1 MILKKA
7 YRPFSK
13 NVNLNLKAI
22 EMKRS
27 ALSCYCLLFLL
38 LSAGG
43 NLFAQIRYEERND
56 GISKAKQLQ
65 ISKLH
70 ELVVIDADSAEQE
83 IWKLKKEIEG
93 NNSSNINI
101 EVLNLESELY
111 RSTGDYVHM
120 KLAYY
125 QALSFKTEET
135 SEYQKLLLQHIG
147 AINEG
152 VKGNAEKQ
160 KRMLLEVIR
169 KASKKGFRFLKAKA
183 NFSLG
188 KYYINGARYKQAMT
202 YIEKAG
208 KIFREAGYQVKYFE
222 VNTSKGITSYW
233 MEEYEKSLYYFHLT
247 RSFTDKNNYTKCYAN
262 SLLNL
267 AEAHLFIDGNQ
278 DSAKYY
284 FNTFLGYKDKADVRD
299 IFNCY
304 WSLEEFYIQQKNND
318 SAYHY
323 LKLAYQVDTQIKEA
337 RRTKIN
343 AEIDMLYRK
352 LQDQRE
358 LQDEG
363 KYQELL
369 KIIFAF
375 CGLFLILVILV
386 FWFLLNEKGKLNK
399 TLSDQNDEI
408 SLKNKI
414 IDEALRE
421 KELLL
426 KEIHHRVKNNLQI
439 ISSMLSLQ
447 TKNISDE
454 KAKFA
459 ILEGKERIQA
469 IALIHQKLY
478 LDNSFATIEMDE
490 YLGDLIRQ
498 LSNSYNEEAEKIK
511 ISLKTNRIVL
521 NIDTVVP
528 LGLIICEL
536 VTNAFKY
543 AFTNKSG
550 GTLRIEINYAE
561 NDAYVLNVKDNGVG
575 MKENFMFLESQTL
588 GVEIVTALTE
598 QLDGEIT
605 YKSDESGTAIKIKF
619 KETKN

>member
-1 MILKKA
+1 MKH
-7 YRPFSK
+7 
-13 NVNLNLKAI
+13 NV
-22 EMKRS
+22 
-27 ALSCYCLLFLL
+27 LSRFYLLFLL
-38 LSAGG
+38 LLAGG

-56 GISKAKQLQ
+56 GISKTRQLQ
-65 ISKLH
+65 ISRLH
-70 ELVVIDADSAEQE
+70 ELIVIDVDSAEQK

-93 NNSSNINI
+93 NSSSNINI
-101 EVLNLESELY
+101 EVLNLEAELY

-125 QALSFKTEET
+125 QALSFKNEET
-135 SEYQKLLLQHIG
+135 SEYQKLLLEHIG

-160 KRMLLEVIR
+160 KRMIIRVMEKARKKNFKFLE
-169 KASKKGFRFLKAKA
+169 AKT
-183 NFSLG
+183 NYSLG
-188 KYYINGARYKQAMT
+188 KYYINVADYKKAMAHL
-202 YIEKAG
+202 EKAG
-208 KIFREAGYQVKYFE
+208 KIFREEGYNVKYFE
-222 VNTSKGITSYW
+222 TNISRGITSYW
-233 MEEYEKSLYYFHLT
+233 MEEYEKSLRYFHQT
-247 RSFTDKNNYTKCYAN
+247 REFAEKNNYTKCYAH

-267 AEAHLFIDGNQ
+267 AEAHLFIEDNQ

-284 FNTFLGYKDKADVRD
+284 FNTFLSYKDKADVRD

-304 WSLEEFYIQQKNND
+304 WSLEEFYIQHNNND

-323 LKLAYQVDTQIKEA
+323 LKLAYEIDTEIKEA
-337 RRTKIN
+337 RRSKIN

-352 LQDQRE
+352 LEDQRK

-375 CGLFLILVILV
+375 CGVFLILVILV
-386 FWFLLNEKGKLNK
+386 FWFLLNEKGRLNK
-399 TLSDQNDEI
+399 TLSEQNDEI

-414 IDEALRE
+414 IDEALKE

-439 ISSMLSLQ
+439 ISSLLSLQ
-447 TKNISDE
+447 TKNIDDE
-454 KAKFA
+454 KAKIA

-490 YLGDLIRQ
+490 YLGDLIKQ
-498 LSNSYNEEAEKIK
+498 LGNSYNEESEKIR
-511 ISLKTNRIVL
+511 ISLKTNGIVL

-536 VTNAFKY
+536 ATNAFKY
-543 AFTNKSG
+543 AFDNKSEG
-550 GTLRIEINYAE
+550 RLKIEINHAE
-561 NDAYVLNVKDNGVG
+561 NGYYVLNVKDNGIG
-575 MKENFMFLESQTL
+575 MKENFNFLESKTL

-605 YKSDESGTAIKIKF
+605 YKSDDNGTAIKIKF

>member
-1 MILKKA
+1 MIH
-7 YRPFSK
+7 
-13 NVNLNLKAI
+13 
-22 EMKRS
+22 S
-27 ALSCYCLLFLL
+27 ALSRYCLFFLLFL
-38 LSAGG
+38 AGG
-43 NLFAQIRYEERND
+43 QLFAQIRYEERND
-56 GISKAKQLQ
+56 GISKARQLR
-65 ISKLH
+65 ISNLH
-70 ELVVIDADSAEQE
+70 QLIVIDVDSAERQ
-83 IWKLKKEIEG
+83 ILKLKKEIAG
-93 NNSSNINI
+93 NQSSNINI

-125 QALSFKTEET
+125 QALSFKNHQTGA
-135 SEYQKLLLQHIG
+135 YQKLLIQHLS

-152 VKGNAEKQ
+152 VKGNIQKQ
-160 KRMLLEVIR
+160 KRLIQEVIR
-169 KASKKGFRFLKAKA
+169 KAEKGNYKFLEAKA

-188 KYYINGARYKQAMT
+188 KYYINNSKYKESIA
-202 YIEKAG
+202 YLDKAG
-208 KIFREAGYQVKYFE
+208 KLFLESGYHVKYFE
-222 VNTSKGITSYW
+222 TIISKGITSYW
-233 MEEYEKSLYYFHLT
+233 MEDYDKALKYFHLT
-247 RSFTDKNNYTKCYAN
+247 KSFAQENNYEKSYAN
-262 SLLNL
+262 ALLNL
-267 AEAHLFIDGNQ
+267 AEAHLFIEGNQ
-278 DSAKYY
+278 DSAHYY
-284 FNTFLGYKDKADVRD
+284 FNAFLKDKDKADARD

-304 WSLEEFYIQQKNND
+304 WSLEEYYIQQNNND

-323 LKLAYQVDTQIKEA
+323 LKLAYEIDSKIKEE
-337 RRTKIN
+337 RRAKTN
-343 AEIDMLYRK
+343 REIDMLYRK
-352 LQDQRE
+352 VQDQRK
-358 LQDEG
+358 LQDEN

-375 CGLFLILVILV
+375 CGIFLVLVILV
-386 FWFLLNEKGKLNK
+386 FWFLLNEKSRLNK

-408 SLKNKI
+408 SVKNKI

-439 ISSMLSLQ
+439 ISSLLSLQ
-447 TKNISDE
+447 TKNITDE

-490 YLGDLIRQ
+490 YLGDLIKQ
-498 LSNSYNEEAEKIK
+498 LSNSYNAESGKIK

-536 VTNAFKY
+536 TTNAFKY
-543 AFTNKSG
+543 AFSNKSE
-550 GTLRIEINYAE
+550 GTLKIEINHAE
-561 NDAYVLNVKDNGVG
+561 NDSYILNVKDNGVG
-575 MKENFMFLESQTL
+575 MKENFNFLESKTL

-598 QLDGEIT
+598 QLDGEIS
-605 YKSDESGTAIKIKF
+605 YRSDDSGTAIKIKF
-619 KETKN
+619 KEIKN